1 MKTATTVGFLTTV
14 LILGTSPSYATSGA
28 SVSTPRS
35 ASTSFNVKI
44 AVEASCAVGSVSD
57 INFGKITAAAAPT
70 ADLKQASRVSV
81 TCNLGTPYNITFK
94 PSKGSTDGTGVMTN
108 GGKSSIPYALFSDAA
123 YSKAWGSVI
132 GTNSVSA
139 IATGTADT
147 HTIYSKVALSAVANP
162 SLFEAG
168 NYNDTVSVQI
178 VY

>member
-14 LILGTSPSYATSGA
+14 LILGVSPSYADES
-28 SVSTPRS
+28 S

-44 AVEASCAVGSVSD
+44 AVEASCALGSVSD
-57 INFGKITAAAAPT
+57 VNFGKITSAAKPT
-70 ADLKQASRVSV
+70 ADLKQSSKVSV

-132 GTNSVSA
+132 GTNSVSGT
-139 IATGTADT
+139 ATGTADSY
-147 HTIYSKVALSAVANP
+147 TIYSKVALSAVSNP
-162 SLFEAG
+162 ALFEAG
-168 NYNDTVSVQI
+168 NYNDIVSVQV